1 MECDLE
7 FFAAFGTQ
15 MSGITEFGAAT
26 EYYTPPFP
34 THCPPTDRLS
44 TMPKMNPEEVERIAS
59 LALIDLTEEEK
70 ERYASELGRLIDV
83 FGTVADAVSADI
95 PATSH
100 PLPLSNV
107 FRDDV
112 PGETLPRD
120 AVLAAAPEAEDG
132 RFAVPQILG
141 EDA

>member
-1 MECDLE
+1 MPTINPAEVARLADL
-7 FFAAFGTQ
+7 A
-15 MSGITEFGAAT
+15 
-26 EYYTPPFP
+26 
-34 THCPPTDRLS
+34 R
-44 TMPKMNPEEVERIAS
+44 
-59 LALIDLTEEEK
+59 IDLTTAETARLADELDVIVS
-70 ERYASELGRLIDV
+70 AIATVSE
-83 FGTVADAVSADI
+83 AVSSDV

-112 PGETLPRD
+112 VGPTLD
-120 AVLAAAPEAEDG
+120 QAEALAQAPAAEDG

>member
-1 MECDLE
+1 MPTINPDEVARLADL
-7 FFAAFGTQ
+7 A
-15 MSGITEFGAAT
+15 
-26 EYYTPPFP
+26 
-34 THCPPTDRLS
+34 R
-44 TMPKMNPEEVERIAS
+44 
-59 LALIDLTEEEK
+59 IDLTQDETARLAAELDVIV
-70 ERYASELGRLIDV
+70 AAVATVSE
-83 FGTVADAVSADI
+83 AVSGDV

-112 PGETLPRD
+112 VGPTLDPEV
-120 AVLAAAPEAEDG
+120 VLAQAPAAAEG